1 MRRLGMWVGIAAGT
15 VAGGLLLDATGLP
28 SSYLFA
34 ALVVGLAIAL
44 ARPGELDVPQHVF
57 RGAQAVAGVSLGAY
71 LESDALRALASSWLP
86 VALVSLATL
95 GLSLLCGEVLARTT
109 PLDPPTA
116 ALGMIAGGA
125 SGIVGMSGELGADDR
140 LVAFMQYLRVLVV
153 VLLTPVGIAVLF
165 GSPHES
171 GGGHVPSAGTF
182 GDPLDWLLTAAL
194 GMIAGGASGIVGMS
208 GELGADDRL
217 VAFMQYLRVLVVV
230 LLTPVGIAVLFGS
243 PHEAGG
249 AHVPSTGTFGDPLDW
264 LLTAALAAGGALLGL
279 RARITAGVLLV
290 PMLLTGVL
298 VLTGVLDDFAVP
310 ALLNQ
315 TAFSLIGLRVGL
327 SFTVGTVKLL
337 GRLTLPVLGMIGFL
351 LVASFG
357 LAAVLAATTP
367 ATLLDAY
374 LATTPGGLY
383 AVLAVAFGAGA
394 NTTFIVAVQT
404 LRVIAMVLLAPLAV
418 RLMLSRRDA
427 RRRSRTPPSARART

>member
-1 MRRLGMWVGIAAGT
+1 MRTVERVRTLAIWRLVAAL
-15 VAGGLLLDATGLP
+15 VLAGGLALDAAGLP

-34 ALVVGLAIAL
+34 ALVVGLDIAL
-44 ARPGELDVPQHVF
+44 ARPGSVHVPPFAF
-57 RGAQAVAGVSLGAY
+57 RASQAVAGVSLGAY
-71 LESDALRALASSWLP
+71 VQSDALRVVAGSLVP
-86 VALVSLATL
+86 VLLVSAATL
-95 GLSLLCGEVLARTT
+95 LFSLLAGAVLARTT

-171 GGGHVPSAGTF
+171 GG
-182 GDPLDWLLTAAL
+182 
-194 GMIAGGASGIVGMS
+194 
-208 GELGADDRL
+208 
-217 VAFMQYLRVLVVV
+217 
-230 LLTPVGIAVLFGS
+230 
-243 PHEAGG
+243 

-264 LLTAALAAGGALLGL
+264 LLTAGLAVGGALLGL

-327 SFTVGTVKLL
+327 SFTV
-337 GRLTLPVLGMIGFL
+337 
-351 LVASFG
+351 
-357 LAAVLAATTP
+357 
-367 ATLLDAY
+367 
-374 LATTPGGLY
+374 
-383 AVLAVAFGAGA
+383 
-394 NTTFIVAVQT
+394 
-404 LRVIAMVLLAPLAV
+404 
-418 RLMLSRRDA
+418 
-427 RRRSRTPPSARART
+427 